1 MWLESGVWSFLIQKI
16 NPFSNNYELYLIAW
30 CVPAERRNKL
40 MNKQQQICFL
50 DEDGMMLCNAIH
62 RNGTLI
68 FSKSGKWFKF
78 FPRKKKK

>member
-1 MWLESGVWSFLIQKI
+1 
-16 NPFSNNYELYLIAW
+16 
-30 CVPAERRNKL
+30 